1 MSMNINEIRYF
12 EQKMVDSACNDAIK
26 YNPLLADRAEKA
38 RVMEMR
44 GLVSFSEYITYLQD
58 MTGNCALFYKYRF

>member
-1 MSMNINEIRYF
+1 MIMNINEIRYF

-26 YNPLLADRAEKA
+26 HYPMLAERISKA
-38 RVMEMR
+38 WKMKTQ
-44 GLVSFSEYITYLQD
+44 GLCSFSEYITHLQN

>member
-12 EQKMVDSACNDAIK
+12 EQKMVDSACDDAIK
-26 YNPLLADRAEKA
+26 CNPLFAERVSKA
-38 RVMEMR
+38 WKMKTQ
-44 GLVSFSEYITYLQD
+44 GLCSFSEYITCLQD